1 LTSGRTIALSLGCLL
16 LAGCA
21 TLIRPRITRVAAR
34 LAALEARGQSPGD
47 PGQTAQRRAQLRDLL
62 ADSLARDDYHCLPPP
77 RLLFAP
83 PAETLPTKR
92 IYGQVPHYGIYFGP
106 LTYRIGVARS
116 GGDPV
121 WLVQL
126 HIALSPTAL
135 GGTFEMADCALRDQL
150 AGEVVCEGIPH
161 EQDPGVEICPDS
173 GRFEAPATRRNL
185 RALLRRWSR
194 EAEEHFNR
202 DAADFGLPVRYDL
215 ELFLADEPSG
225 ARVVDVRL
233 PLQLTCG
240 RTPYFSSF
248 RTGWS
253 IPIVAHEAAH
263 FLGLPDEYEALS
275 GIFPCYPKTP
285 FEGSEGSRM
294 GLSMKTHTRLLPLHH
309 YLILRRYHCPS
320 PQERDPYRGA
330 LEPAPHTQ
338 P

>member
-1 LTSGRTIALSLGCLL
+1 M
-16 LAGCA
+16 
-21 TLIRPRITRVAAR
+21 IRPRLSRVAAQ
-34 LAALEARGQSPGD
+34 LAALEARGPDAAD

-62 ADSLARDDYHCLPPP
+62 ADSVARDDYACLPSP
-77 RLLFAP
+77 RFLLAP

-92 IYGQVPHYGIYFGP
+92 IYGQIPHYGIYFGP
-106 LTYRIGVARS
+106 ITYRIGVTRRGAE
-116 GGDPV
+116 PPL

-126 HIALSPTAL
+126 HIALSPTEL
-135 GGTFEMADCALRDQL
+135 GGTFEMADCALRAEL
-150 AGEVVCEGIPH
+150 AGALVCEGIPF
-161 EQDPGVEICPDS
+161 EQDPGVEVCPDS
-173 GRFEAPATRRNL
+173 GRFEAPATRGNL

-194 EAEEHFNR
+194 EAEELFNR

-225 ARVVDVRL
+225 VDVVDVRL
-233 PLQLTCG
+233 PLELTCG

-263 FLGLPDEYEALS
+263 FLGLLDEYEALS
-275 GIFPCYPKTP
+275 GIFPFYPKTP
-285 FEGSEGSRM
+285 FVGSEGSRM
-294 GLSMKTHTRLLPLHH
+294 GLSMKRHTRLLPLHH

-320 PQERDPYRGA
+320 PPERDPYRGA